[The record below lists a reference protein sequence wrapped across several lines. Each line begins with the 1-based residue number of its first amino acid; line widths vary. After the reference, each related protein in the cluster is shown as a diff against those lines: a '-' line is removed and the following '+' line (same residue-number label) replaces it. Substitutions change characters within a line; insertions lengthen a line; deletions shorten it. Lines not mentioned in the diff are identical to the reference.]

1 MAFVHGKGAYFAL
14 DNSGGSLTDIS
25 TYLNDVSF
33 PQSVETAETTAFGAS
48 SKTYIVGLKDSTVSL
63 SGMFDSTLDAH
74 INGVFGQSA
83 TLSFKFGTAGSTASA
98 TNPIYSGECIVTSYD
113 ISPPVGDVVPVSIEL
128 QVTGDV
134 SRAVS

>member
-48 SKTYIVGLKDSTVSL
+48 SKTYIVGLKDSTISL

-74 INGVFGQSA
+74 IQAVLGQSA
-83 TLSFKFGTAGSTASA
+83 TLSFEFGTAGSTASS
-98 TNPIYSGECIVTSYD
+98 TNPLYSGECIVTSYD
-113 ISPPVGDVVPVSIEL
+113 VSPPVGDVVPVSIEL

-134 SRAVS
+134 TRATS